1 MVANYWHC
9 PPKLHVF
16 KMFHCGTFIFFY
28 FLSLSLLNSLNLQL
42 CYNNYFYSEH
52 GRRGPR
58 PPFRH
63 HGPQPFP
70 PFGPGGP
77 HGPRMPPG
85 GPMPRPPG
93 PMMMGPPGPH
103 PRGPLGPMMRGHM
116 PGPHGPHGPV
126 GMPGPMRPR
135 FPPGELDGPHPW
147 NDRGRVRRPM
157 KQQLHRQPSK
167 EGLKQKKNIT
177 SDKTK

>member
-1 MVANYWHC
+1 MN
-9 PPKLHVF
+9 
-16 KMFHCGTFIFFY
+16 
-28 FLSLSLLNSLNLQL
+28 SLSLHL
-42 CYNNYFYSEH
+42 CNNYFYSEH

-70 PFGPGGP
+70 PLGPGGP

-93 PMMMGPPGPH
+93 PMMMGPPGLH
-103 PRGPLGPMMRGHM
+103 PRGPLGPMIRGHM
-116 PGPHGPHGPV
+116 PGPHGPHGPHGPM

-135 FPPGELDGPHPW
+135 FPPGELDGPPPW
-147 NDRGRVRRPM
+147 NDRGRGRRPM

-167 EGLKQKKNIT
+167 EGVKQKKT
-177 SDKTK
+177 VTPDKTK